1 MPGVWDDITIDV
13 IACDKLVDKTPVA
26 MLLCERFIV
35 DALDCSILAVV
46 RASRRVCAVT
56 PSAWARLLVDPC
68 DCTTLVVSLML
79 VALLK
84 ACTSLDFVSAV
95 RFKGR

>member
-1 MPGVWDDITIDV
+1 MPGVWDDITVGV
-13 IACDKLVDKTPVA
+13 IAWDKLEAKTPPA
-26 MLLCERFIV
+26 MLMWKSFIV
-35 DALDCSILAVV
+35 DSFDCLKLAVV
-46 RASRRVCAVT
+46 RASRRVFDVT
-56 PSAWARLLVDPC
+56 PPACERLLVDPC

-79 VALLK
+79 VALLR